1 MFYGKG
7 DVLEFVK
14 VDSSDNRWWKMKK
27 LIDNEEFSMPYSHLK
42 KVGLNII
49 TILFSSNIC
58 VWGMSAG
65 GGIICLHVDIRI

>member
-1 MFYGKG
+1 MSYGKG

-27 LIDNEEFSMPYSHLK
+27 LINNKEFSMPRSHLK
-42 KVGLNII
+42 KVDLNRI
-49 TILFSSNIC
+49 TMIFTSNIC

-65 GGIICLHVDIRI
+65 GGIICVHVDILI